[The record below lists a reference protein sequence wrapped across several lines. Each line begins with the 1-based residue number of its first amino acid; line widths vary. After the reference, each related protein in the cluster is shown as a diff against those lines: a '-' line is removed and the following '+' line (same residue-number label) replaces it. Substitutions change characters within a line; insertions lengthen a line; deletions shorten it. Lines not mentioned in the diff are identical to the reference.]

1 MWSRRLD
8 QRKRW
13 RSISYILLEWIIQ
26 SLSHAA
32 VNHPPKGG
40 LLQCAQEHSD
50 PRGAGYLST
59 PTDQSVPANG
69 FTPSPST
76 FHSCMCV
83 RVCVVWCVCG
93 GEPPFALEPWW
104 PLRSPSHFHGCSWP
118 PPFALNPSAAFSSS
132 LLPTLSLPSSCNYIT
147 CTMSF

>member
-83 RVCVVWCVCG
+83 WCVCG
-93 GEPPFALEPWW
+93 GESLPLPLNHGGPWGR
-104 PLRSPSHFHGCSWP
+104 PVTSTGAFDP